1 MPNRPEAPPVSMA
14 KDGEDGED
22 GEDAPPKR
30 SLFGF
35 QRGGSEKKK
44 EFVESEFARLRSLQ
58 QARREEA
65 SDADRRAHIEA
76 TADRQGRIDHLVER
90 FRERALEVL
99 EVETKQQG
107 DAGRCD
113 IDVPIDEDLLVHT
126 FTHVAMG
133 DEQGRLHIMDA
144 LNGDLLHDVT
154 LHRNWCTALSSS
166 RDGALVASGSLDR
179 TVKVVSS
186 ESGEL
191 LGDLELDE
199 PVSALAFSPSG
210 EQLAI
215 GTTAGGLFVHDL
227 LDGHVLL
234 ESEQEKRV
242 TALQFSPDGTLL
254 AVGAQ
259 GLNGTQPTARVL
271 RVQDGEV
278 VHALDHASVLDAFSF
293 SADGARLACG
303 GLDPEALVVDLSNDD
318 DVEDRSVDVVTGS
331 KVLAMSHVD
340 DLLVSAGRDGWLR
353 MVDLAT
359 DERFEVHVEG
369 TMMDVDIAADGL
381 EVGIGYEQGHL
392 EVRSAGDG
400 SLARRMDLATDMT
413 PISMTLV
420 RGQRPGEDVDE
431 ALPPVFDE
439 IKEGGFSLAVPHVKA
454 YGDAWHLVVSASWA
468 WA

>member
-1 MPNRPEAPPVSMA
+1 MPNRPEAPLVSMA
-14 KDGEDGED
+14 KD

-35 QRGGSEKKK
+35 LRGGSEKKK

-90 FRERALEVL
+90 FRGRALEVL

-113 IDVPIDEDLLVHT
+113 IEVPIDEDLLVHT

-144 LNGDLLHDVT
+144 LNGDLLHDKP

-191 LGDLELDE
+191 LGDLEVNE

-227 LDGHVLL
+227 LDGNVLL

-242 TALQFSPDGTLL
+242 TALHFSPDGALL

-259 GLNGTQPTARVL
+259 GLNGTQPTLRVL

-278 VHALDHASVLDAFSF
+278 VRTLDHASVLDAFCF

-303 GLDPEALVVDLSNDD
+303 GLDPVTLVVDLAND
-318 DVEDRSVDVVTGS
+318 DVEDLSVDVVTGS
-331 KVLAMSHVD
+331 KVLALSHVD

-369 TMMDVDIAADGL
+369 TMMDLDIAADGL

-392 EVRSAGDG
+392 EVRSAAVG
-400 SLARRMDLATDMT
+400 SVVRQMDLASDMT

-420 RGQRPGEDVDE
+420 RGQRPGEDVAE

-439 IKEGGFSLAVPHVKA
+439 IKDGGFTLDVPHVKA
-454 YGDAWHLVVSASWA
+454 YGDAWHLVVSASWK

>member
-1 MPNRPEAPPVSMA
+1 MA

-191 LGDLELDE
+191 LGDLEVDE

>member
-14 KDGEDGED
+14 KD

-191 LGDLELDE
+191 LGDLEVDE

-242 TALQFSPDGTLL
+242 TALHFSPDGTLL

-381 EVGIGYEQGHL
+381 EVGIGYEQGHF

-400 SLARRMDLATDMT
+400 SVARRMDLASDMT

-439 IKEGGFSLAVPHVKA
+439 IKEGGFSLDVPHVKA

>member
-1 MPNRPEAPPVSMA
+1 MPNHPEAPPVRMA
-14 KDGEDGED
+14 KD

-35 QRGGSEKKK
+35 LRGGSEKKK
-44 EFVESEFARLRSLQ
+44 EFVESEFTRLRSLQ

-133 DEQGRLHIMDA
+133 DEQGRLHIVDA
-144 LNGDLLHDVT
+144 LNGDLLHDMP

-191 LGDLELDE
+191 LGDLEVDE
-199 PVSALAFSPSG
+199 PVAALAFSPSG

-227 LDGHVLL
+227 LDGNVLL

-242 TALQFSPDGTLL
+242 TALHFSPDGALL

-259 GLNGTQPTARVL
+259 GLNGTQPTLRVL

-278 VHALDHASVLDAFSF
+278 VRTLDHASVLDAFCF

-303 GLDPEALVVDLSNDD
+303 GLDPVTLVVDLAND
-318 DVEDRSVDVVTGS
+318 DVEDLSVDVVTGS
-331 KVLAMSHVD
+331 KVLALSHVD

-369 TMMDVDIAADGL
+369 TMLDLDIAADGL

-392 EVRSAGDG
+392 EVRSAAVG
-400 SLARRMDLATDMT
+400 SVVRQMDLASDMT

-420 RGQRPGEDVDE
+420 RGQRPGEDVAE

-439 IKEGGFSLAVPHVKA
+439 IKDGGFSLDVPHVKA
-454 YGDAWHLVVSASWA
+454 YGDTWHLVVSASWA

>member
-191 LGDLELDE
+191 LGDLEVDE

>member
-1 MPNRPEAPPVSMA
+1 MPNRPEAPLVSMA
-14 KDGEDGED
+14 KD

-35 QRGGSEKKK
+35 LRGGSEKKK

-90 FRERALEVL
+90 FRGRALEVL

-113 IDVPIDEDLLVHT
+113 IEVPIDEDLLVHT

-144 LNGDLLHDVT
+144 LNGDLLHDKP

-191 LGDLELDE
+191 LGDLEVDE
-199 PVSALAFSPSG
+199 PVAALAFSPSG

-227 LDGHVLL
+227 LDGNVLL
-234 ESEQEKRV
+234 ESEQVKRV
-242 TALQFSPDGTLL
+242 TALHFSPDGAFL

-271 RVQDGEV
+271 RVKDGEV
-278 VHALDHASVLDAFSF
+278 VRSLDHASVLDAFCF

-303 GLDPEALVVDLSNDD
+303 GLDPVALVVDLSNDGD
-318 DVEDRSVDVVTGS
+318 TEDRSVDVVTGS

-353 MVDLAT
+353 MVDLAS

-369 TMMDVDIAADGL
+369 TMMDLDIAADGL

-392 EVRSAGDG
+392 EVRSAADG
-400 SLARRMDLATDMT
+400 SVLRHMDLASDMT

-420 RGQRPGEDVDE
+420 RGQRPSEDVAE
-431 ALPPVFDE
+431 ALPSVFDE
-439 IKEGGFSLAVPHVKA
+439 IKDGGFSLDVPHVKA
-454 YGDAWHLVVSASWA
+454 YGDTWHLMVSASWA

>member
-35 QRGGSEKKK
+35 QRGGSEKKQ

-191 LGDLELDE
+191 LGDLEVDE